1 MGGVILSPFSTN
13 LAYYLTLIILTF
25 APFAGNLIFGR
36 IINNFISILA
46 SPLYLLHTLS
56 DCIVESY
63 ILVLIYSIFTRF
75 SHFAASIFK
84 WITISLVSVMAII
97 NIGCML
103 SMCSLF
109 TKEHVALIRATNSNE
124 ASGFFSTY
132 FTPGIWIEIILIIAL
147 TILTIIII
155 QKLLKSPKVRKYARK
170 ITVTMIV
177 IALLSLAYLVYL
189 MINPTEMFYQSDN
202 SVFSQFRQWREIIRE
217 NFATIPDLENPHPA
231 LDTSHAIL
239 PDNLLVIIGESAD
252 RDNMSVYG
260 YNIPDTPYFN
270 KLNADSTAYFFTQT
284 TSPSCLTMYSFSH
297 FMTTDNGTERKES
310 DIPYYK
316 CETLPEIIK
325 EIGYTT
331 TWFSNQFRTQLV
343 RDPTPGF
350 INLCDSIAYLTEENL
365 GDYDEN
371 TIHRLEDYFT
381 KNDSAQC
388 IFIHLMGSHEDF
400 DARVPSNFHPISIDF
415 YQGGMNDR
423 QKKTLCSYDNS
434 IAYTDSVIQQLI
446 SVVDSTS
453 TLIIYFS
460 DHGLDLFESNKKMC
474 GHGRTNDDVSYEA
487 SIKVPFMIYPTDK
500 YKTMN
505 PGLVQKLSRSIDKPF
520 NLTDLIPVLMDIIGV
535 EFADKPDFVKKR
547 SFLSA
552 D

>member
-1 MGGVILSPFSTN
+1 
-13 LAYYLTLIILTF
+13 
-25 APFAGNLIFGR
+25 
-36 IINNFISILA
+36 
-46 SPLYLLHTLS
+46 
-56 DCIVESY
+56 
-63 ILVLIYSIFTRF
+63 
-75 SHFAASIFK
+75 
-84 WITISLVSVMAII
+84 
-97 NIGCML
+97 ML
-103 SMCSLF
+103 SMGSLF
-109 TKEHVALIRATNSNE
+109 TKEHIALIRATNSNE

-132 FTPGIWIEIILIIAL
+132 LTPGIWIEIILIIAL

-155 QKLLKSPKVRKYARK
+155 QKLLKSPKVRKYVRR
-170 ITVTMIV
+170 ITSTMIV

-189 MINPTEMFYQSDN
+189 MINPMEMFYQSDN
-202 SVFSQFRQWREIIRE
+202 SVFSQFRQWKEIIRE

-239 PDNLLVIIGESAD
+239 PDNLLIIIGESAD

-270 KLNADSTAYFFTQT
+270 KLNTDSTAYFFTQT

-316 CETLPEIIK
+316 CETLPEIFK
-325 EIGYTT
+325 RLGYTT
-331 TWFSNQFRTQLV
+331 SWFSNQYRPKLA
-343 RDPTPGF
+343 RDLTTNF
-350 INLCDSIAYLTEENL
+350 INLCDSIAFLKEVGFGE
-365 GDYDEN
+365 YDEN
-371 TIHRLEDYFT
+371 TIHYLEKYFT
-381 KNDSAQC
+381 ENDSAQC
-388 IFIHLMGSHEDF
+388 IFIHFMGSHEDF
-400 DARVPSNFHPISIDF
+400 DTRVPSNFHPISIDS
-415 YQGGMNDR
+415 YSEELSTR
-423 QKKTLCSYDNS
+423 QKTILCSYDNS
-434 IAYTDSVIQQLI
+434 IAYTDSVIQRLV
-446 SVVDSTS
+446 SVVDSTN

-474 GHGRTNDDVSYEA
+474 GHGRRHNDSSYEA
-487 SIKVPFMIYPTDK
+487 SIKVPFMVYPTHK